1 MGYVIECYAPE
12 SHGKTST
19 IKAFCD
25 NLESRKKDSPYFKLL
40 YTDNIS
46 LDIRR
51 AYKYYGLLIFVVS
64 AGDAP
69 EYITTE
75 GYNILKE
82 SCGGLNSDIL
92 ICAVRDNKSHDSAHL
107 RARKDAVK
115 NIARNN
121 GHWLEEINIRHLYNE
136 DEDHLQK
143 IKALSDFFELAV
155 SNISRIKTE
164 CRITDIT

>member
-25 NLESRKKDSPYFKLL
+25 DLESRMKDSPYFRLL
-40 YTDNIS
+40 YTGSIS
-46 LDIRR
+46 LDIHR

-69 EYITTE
+69 EYITK
-75 GYNILKE
+75 GYNLLQE
-82 SCGGLNSDIL
+82 SCGGLNSDIF
-92 ICAVRDNKSHDSAHL
+92 ICAVRDNKSNDSVHL
-107 RARKDAVK
+107 RARKEAAK
-115 NIARNN
+115 NIARDN

-136 DEDHLQK
+136 DEDHVQK
-143 IKALSDFFELAV
+143 IKALSDFFEAAA